1 MAGPVRPE
9 SAVGTSQNGFSSEP
23 NFPIFNFTE
32 QPFYGPSMDSG
43 SSYIRL
49 PRVAWAALPM
59 TAPPFRLHLAFW
71 ARAAGG
77 GGHPRRLAPARGAV
91 AARGAVLSLRAL
103 RLVLGTGST
112 GVERVGSDTSLHV
125 YMCVLRGQ
133 VSSFKVTAWGLLRPH
148 FAVQYTHICG

>member
-1 MAGPVRPE
+1 
-9 SAVGTSQNGFSSEP
+9 
-23 NFPIFNFTE
+23 
-32 QPFYGPSMDSG
+32 
-43 SSYIRL
+43 
-49 PRVAWAALPM
+49 M

-112 GVERVGSDTSLHV
+112 GVERVGLDTSLLIHV
-125 YMCVLRGQ
+125 CFTRSGQ
-133 VSSFKVTAWGLLRPH
+133 LV
-148 FAVQYTHICG
+148 